1 MIFATGTATTT
12 TATSAA
18 AAGGGEGGEVATL
31 LRRHYVKVFKTSTGE
46 VMTGSEFLSLPIT
59 TSDADDDVAGIIA
72 ATCAEP
78 DEMDRLAMS
87 GDSQW

>member
-31 LRRHYVKVFKTSTGE
+31 LRRHYVKVFKTSAGE
-46 VMTGSEFLSLPIT
+46 VMMGSEFLSLPIT
-59 TSDADDDVAGIIA
+59 TSDEDDDVAGVIA
-72 ATCAEP
+72 TTCTKP
-78 DEMDRLAMS
+78 DKMDRLAMS
-87 GDSQW
+87 GD

>member
-31 LRRHYVKVFKTSTGE
+31 LRRHYVKVFKTSAGE
-46 VMTGSEFLSLPIT
+46 LMTGSEFLSLQIK
-59 TSDADDDVAGIIA
+59 TSDDDDD

-78 DEMDRLAMS
+78 DEMDRLAKS